1 MYTKSKFFK
10 IVSQTIICLSTL
22 FLALL
27 SSTSTEGKIFKIEDI
42 EISEKFDVNF
52 NKEKAINNAF
62 VIAFKEL
69 TSSVITTKDEKK
81 IQYTKLS
88 EIKYLVESFEIKNET
103 FLNKKYVANFNVNF
117 NKKKTLNFFE
127 TKNIFPSLK
136 ITKDF
141 LKILIFIDNDNN
153 QIFLYENNPFFK
165 NWNNVK
171 KKYFLINYIL
181 IDEDLEVLK
190 IINENKENIE
200 NYNFDK
206 IINKYDISDYII
218 SIVFKNNK
226 DVRILSKFFSDGNL
240 KIINHKYNNVNLNNQ
255 KELDNLIFQTKVNL
269 EDLWKSNNLINT
281 SLRLPINLQVDS
293 KETQKVV
300 FLEEEMNKIDL
311 IYEYYVTN
319 ISSNNINYK
328 IIFNGSP
335 NQFLKIMKE
344 KNIEIDIENEIWKIR

>member
-1 MYTKSKFFK
+1 MYTKNKLFK
-10 IVSQTIICLSTL
+10 IVSHTIICLSTL

-27 SSTSTEGKIFKIEDI
+27 LITNAESKIFKIEDI